1 MKAIQTQAIFTSF
14 RSRNDG
20 SIGFS
25 GVTPEL
31 KPAEK
36 TVFFELQNLN
46 TRLLITPMDEAEM
59 EVEEVKGELET
70 KTTSQRLRS
79 VLFVHWKQ
87 RQDARDPEN
96 PATFDEFYRQQM
108 ERIIEGYKTKNLE
121 SR

>member
-1 MKAIQTQAIFTSF
+1 MKCISTQAIFTSF
-14 RSRNDG
+14 RSRSDG

-59 EVEEVKGELET
+59 EVEEIKGELET
-70 KTTSQRLRS
+70 KTASQRLRA

-87 RQDARDPEN
+87 LQEAQDPDVPGVFE
-96 PATFDEFYRQQM
+96 DFYRQQM
-108 ERIIEGYKTKNLE
+108 EKIIEGYKTKNLE
-121 SR
+121 NR